1 MKYNVIILSLLMCL
15 FIFSFKGEADTDLQ
29 KNQSINLQS
38 VGNARELG
46 GYLTKDGQ
54 KIKRGVLLRTAGLN
68 KISSE
73 DVTRLTKIYNLSV
86 IADFRMSFE
95 AAAKPD
101 PVIEGVKYVNLRV
114 IDEELYMRELE
125 KILSGERDPFEI
137 LKITVNSGVISDNLY
152 IDFLSGN
159 FGKKAYSE
167 FFKEL
172 LNLPEGRSL
181 LFHCTQGKDRT
192 GCAAMLILSALG
204 VSEDIILED
213 YMLTNIFNADLI
225 ENDRKMLLSRGIKED
240 ELKKYMFV
248 LNSVNM
254 EMMTNA
260 LSWLKENYGSPV
272 GYIIHELGIN
282 ENEIEKLKSKFLEQE

>member
-1 MKYNVIILSLLMCL
+1 MKIIAVTLLMT
-15 FIFSFKGEADTDLQ
+15 FFSFTAFAQTQADM
-29 KNQSINLQS
+29 QSINLTS
-38 VGNARELG
+38 VNNARELG
-46 GYLTKDGQ
+46 GYITLDGR
-54 KIKRGVLLRTAGLN
+54 KIKHGVLLRTAVLN

-73 DVTRLTKIYNLSV
+73 DITRLTQNYNLSV
-86 IADFRMSFE
+86 IADFRMSYE

-114 IDEELYMRELE
+114 IDEELFMRELE
-125 KILSGERDPFEI
+125 KRLAGEKDPFAI
-137 LKITVNSGVISDNLY
+137 LKASAESGVINENMY

-225 ENDRKMLLSRGIKED
+225 EKDRKMLLSRGIKED
-240 ELKKYMFV
+240 GLWWKYMFV
-248 LNSVNM
+248 LNSVKK
-254 EMMTNA
+254 ELMTNA
-260 LSWLKENYGSPV
+260 LSWLKENYGSPA
-272 GYIIHELGIN
+272 GYIINELGIS
-282 ENEIEKLKSKFLEQE
+282 EDEIEKLKSKFLEKE